1 MKRSQPS
8 LRSTVVRALMLA
20 WGLLSAPSTFAAGPV
35 FERAP
40 WFEAFKARADDV
52 ALYRFLYAMP
62 KGGDLH
68 HHLSGGAFPEWY
80 WDLALAGEAQGYR
93 YLTKVRINDCG
104 YGTDEFSGQPYL
116 LYFHTI
122 SEQRWQGLDACRQG
136 EYEPLEA
143 LTLAQKQAWHDA
155 LVLEQP
161 YEGRGEFFEAHWA
174 RMDDLLAN
182 PALVAELVALNLKH
196 FAAEGVRYLEAQVP
210 LFSLATPEGKPL
222 PPEAGLSAIRTRL
235 RQPDLA
241 SLPIT
246 FRMQLSVLRFLPNA
260 EEALAR
266 AYALAARE
274 PDIVAVNFVGRE
286 DNDKGYPLRFLAPL
300 RALRR
305 GHGALPLS
313 IHAGEVDEPNRHVRD
328 TLLLGAQRIGHG
340 VNLIHD
346 PDTMLVLRG
355 GDTLVE
361 INLISNLLLN
371 YVDRY
376 EDHPFPEY
384 LRFGI
389 PVALSTD
396 DRGMWDSTLTD
407 EFFVAVK
414 HFDLSFEEVVALSRA
429 SLTHSFL
436 PEAEKARLLA
446 DYDDALARF
455 VARFLSGGLGAAAPE
470 AHPPYRGF
478 ICRRYGL
485 CPPESAP

>member
-1 MKRSQPS
+1 M
-8 LRSTVVRALMLA
+8 
-20 WGLLSAPSTFAAGPV
+20 
-35 FERAP
+35 
-40 WFEAFKARADDV
+40 
-52 ALYRFLYAMP
+52 
-62 KGGDLH
+62 
-68 HHLSGGAFPEWY
+68 
-80 WDLALAGEAQGYR
+80 
-93 YLTKVRINDCG
+93 
-104 YGTDEFSGQPYL
+104 
-116 LYFHTI
+116 
-122 SEQRWQGLDACRQG
+122 
-136 EYEPLEA
+136 
-143 LTLAQKQAWHDA
+143 
-155 LVLEQP
+155 
-161 YEGRGEFFEAHWA
+161 
-174 RMDDLLAN
+174 
-182 PALVAELVALNLKH
+182 
-196 FAAEGVRYLEAQVP
+196 RYLEAQVP

-222 PPEAGLSAIRTRL
+222 LPEAGLSAIWTRL

-274 PDIVAVNFVGRE
+274 PDIVAVNFVGWRTTTRAIPCVFWHPF
-286 DNDKGYPLRFLAPL
+286 GPCAGTMAPCPCRFTLARWTSPI
-300 RALRR
+300 ATC
-305 GHGALPLS
+305 GTPCF
-313 IHAGEVDEPNRHVRD
+313 
-328 TLLLGAQRIGHG
+328 GAQRIGHG

-455 VARFLSGGLGAAAPE
+455 VARFLSGGPGLRPRKPIPPIEDSSAVATAFAPRSPPHD
-470 AHPPYRGF
+470 APPPVHPCDRAGRPGPCRPFARGLPT
-478 ICRRYGL
+478 RGL
-485 CPPESAP
+485 L

>member
-1 MKRSQPS
+1 VKALLRRATALS
-8 LRSTVVRALMLA
+8 LFGLGSLAL
-20 WGLLSAPSTFAAGPV
+20 AATPA

-40 WFEAFKARADDV
+40 WFEAFKARADDI

-80 WDLALAGEAQGYR
+80 WSLALAGEEDGYR
-93 YLTKVRINDCG
+93 YRTKVRINDCA

-122 SEQRWQGLDACRQG
+122 SEDRWAKLDGCRQG

-143 LTLAQKQAWHDA
+143 LSPAQRQAWHDA
-155 LVLEQP
+155 LVLDQP
-161 YEGRGEFFEAHWA
+161 HEGRSEFFEAHWA

-182 PALVAELVALNLKH
+182 PKLVAELVALNLKH
-196 FAAEGVRYLEAQVP
+196 FAAEGVHYLEAQVP
-210 LFSLATPEGKPL
+210 LFSLATPEGEPL
-222 PPEAGLSAIRTRL
+222 PPEAGLAAIRARL
-235 RQPDLA
+235 REPDLA
-241 SLPIT
+241 GLPIS
-246 FRMQLSVLRFLPNA
+246 FRMQLSVLRYLPNA
-260 EEALAR
+260 EAALER

-274 PDIVAVNFVGRE
+274 RDIVAVNFVGRE

-300 RALRR
+300 RDLRR
-305 GHGALPLS
+305 RYGALPLS
-313 IHAGEVDEPNRHVRD
+313 IHAGEVDEPNQHVRD

-346 PDTMLVLRG
+346 PDTLLAMRQG
-355 GDTLVE
+355 PYLVE

-371 YVDRY
+371 YVDRF

-414 HFDLSFEEVVALSRA
+414 HFDLSFEELTALSRA

-436 PEAEKARLLA
+436 PEAEKAAVLA
-446 DYDDALARF
+446 TFDADLRAFVDRF
-455 VARFLSGGLGAAAPE
+455 QQGGLGAAAPE
-470 AHPPYRGF
+470 ARPPYRGF
-478 ICRRYGL
+478 ICRQYQL

>member
-1 MKRSQPS
+1 
-8 LRSTVVRALMLA
+8 
-20 WGLLSAPSTFAAGPV
+20 
-35 FERAP
+35 
-40 WFEAFKARADDV
+40 
-52 ALYRFLYAMP
+52 
-62 KGGDLH
+62 
-68 HHLSGGAFPEWY
+68 
-80 WDLALAGEAQGYR
+80 
-93 YLTKVRINDCG
+93 
-104 YGTDEFSGQPYL
+104 
-116 LYFHTI
+116 
-122 SEQRWQGLDACRQG
+122 
-136 EYEPLEA
+136 
-143 LTLAQKQAWHDA
+143 
-155 LVLEQP
+155 
-161 YEGRGEFFEAHWA
+161 
-174 RMDDLLAN
+174 MDDLLAN
-182 PALVAELVALNLKH
+182 TALVAELVALNLKH

-222 PPEAGLSAIRTRL
+222 PPEAGLAAIRTRL

-241 SLPIT
+241 TLPIT

-260 EEALAR
+260 ENALAR

-305 GHGALPLS
+305 EHGALPLS

-346 PDTMLVLRG
+346 PDTLLALRG

-396 DRGMWDSTLTD
+396 DRGMWDSTMTD

-429 SLTHSFL
+429 SLSHSFL

-446 DYDDALARF
+446 DYDDALASF
-455 VARFLSGGLGAAAPE
+455 VARFQSGGLGAAAPD